1 MKNTV
6 KKIFC
11 LVLALSVVACFAAC
25 TGNQTNETTTAA
37 DAADASYT
45 VGICQLVQHPALDS
59 ATEGFQAALKEK
71 LGDKVTFSVQNAS
84 GENTNCT
91 TICGQ
96 FVSDKVDLIMANA
109 TGALAA
115 AAAATEEIPV
125 VGTSIT
131 DYASALGITDWAGTT
146 GFNVTGAS
154 DLAPLDQ
161 QAAMI
166 KELCP
171 DAKTVGILYCST
183 EANSKYQADVISAEL
198 DKLGLEAKV
207 FTFVDS
213 NDIIS
218 VTTQAAEECD
228 VLFAPTDNQVA
239 SNVEAINNVIEPM
252 GVALVAGESGI
263 CQGCGIATLSISY
276 YDMGYAA
283 GMMAYEILVNDA
295 DPATMEI
302 QYASDLT
309 KQYMADRCT
318 ALGITVPEDYVAIE
332 AE

>member
-6 KKIFC
+6 KKILC

-25 TGNQTNETTTAA
+25 TGTQTNETTTAA
-37 DAADASYT
+37 DTADAAYT
-45 VGICQLVQHPALDS
+45 VGICQLVQHPALDA

-96 FVSDKVDLIMANA
+96 FVADKVDLIMANA

-183 EANSKYQADVISAEL
+183 EANSKYQADVITAEL
-198 DKLGLEAKV
+198 DKLGLEAKT

-218 VTTQAAEECD
+218 VTTQAAEDCD

-239 SNVEAINNVIEPM
+239 SNVEAINNVLEPM

-318 ALGITVPEDYVAIE
+318 ALGIEVPEDYVAIE
-332 AE
+332 G